1 MAVAVAVIVTV
12 VVAVT
17 VAVAAALH
25 ETVLPQLYCV
35 AWLAQYSIA
44 EEPSDTSMLTPS
56 MVVADGGFTVRS

>member
-17 VAVAAALH
+17 VAVALH
-25 ETVLPQLYCV
+25 ETVLPQPCSV
-35 AWLAQYSIA
+35 ALLAQYSIA